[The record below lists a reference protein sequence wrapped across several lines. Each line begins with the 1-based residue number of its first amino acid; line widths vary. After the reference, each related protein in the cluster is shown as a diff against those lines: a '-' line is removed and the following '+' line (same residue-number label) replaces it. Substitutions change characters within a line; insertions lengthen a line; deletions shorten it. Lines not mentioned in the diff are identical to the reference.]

1 MPELR
6 RTGRVYNAYPSK
18 LPSGG
23 FPTAAEWPDAH
34 SPIAPSVFPR
44 SHRKAVVFYYI
55 LYYTVLSFHFVLE
68 IRKKRLS
75 RQAGTAYESD
85 PFFQVL
91 ANSGQILIIDTY
103 SDHWKGTAVLKEKRF
118 HRIALPLWASLL
130 AAVFLAGAITL
141 LALWCQPN
149 SLRAV
154 LIGFRAQPLLIVLN
168 ALPIG
173 LLLLSFAFLFRN
185 VFYGAALVNFLVCAL
200 SLFNRVKIEVR
211 DEPVFPRD
219 FALVREVGSAIQTY
233 DIRYP
238 VTAIIV
244 VVFATVLLAV
254 LGVFLTSRPVS
265 FAVLKAKLTKKD
277 AVAVIPGRG
286 WPERILG
293 AAVSFGVLAALIFTV
308 YASNDLYNSFRVSNA
323 YYVPSVFNELGFP
336 YCFCHQFTTYPVDRP
351 EGFSKSE
358 AAGWETG
365 EQTGLGKDVSV
376 IMVMD
381 EAFSDLT
388 DQSMFTWTAE
398 TDPLP
403 NLHALHNDPH
413 TISGHIV
420 VPGFAGGTA
429 NTEFDVLT
437 GMQTNA
443 LSDTTTSAMR
453 VVNRNLDSLFRVF
466 GADGYRTSFYHPGD
480 AWFYNREN
488 VYRWLG
494 AEYEVFARDME
505 NPEYKGRWVTDDY
518 MVGLIEQEFETAVSE
533 GRPLFNYTTTIQN
546 HMSYTADKYGEGHT
560 FAPISTTADISD
572 ETRTMLEV
580 YTEGVRDA
588 DAMLGR
594 LTEYFAERE
603 EPVVLVFYGDHLPY
617 LGDNQKG
624 YAELGSEVAVA
635 ENDRE
640 DILCSYKTPYV
651 IWANDAAAETLDW
664 NRAVSALNLPEDG
677 VISAAF
683 MGSVLLDLT
692 GRSGENPWFDFLSDL
707 RQTAPVVQK
716 KTYILADGSVLP
728 QRILNEQTDE
738 VSTALKDAVHKWR
751 CWSYYKLKYKDVP

>member
-1 MPELR
+1 M
-6 RTGRVYNAYPSK
+6 
-18 LPSGG
+18 
-23 FPTAAEWPDAH
+23 
-34 SPIAPSVFPR
+34 
-44 SHRKAVVFYYI
+44 
-55 LYYTVLSFHFVLE
+55 
-68 IRKKRLS
+68 
-75 RQAGTAYESD
+75 
-85 PFFQVL
+85 
-91 ANSGQILIIDTY
+91 
-103 SDHWKGTAVLKEKRF
+103 KEKRF

-154 LIGFRAQPLLIVLN
+154 LIGFRAQPLLIMLN

-185 VFYGAALVNFLVCAL
+185 VFYGAALVNFLVCTL

-265 FAVLKAKLTKKD
+265 FAVLKAKLAKKD

-403 NLHALHNDPH
+403 NLHALQNDPH

-494 AEYEVFARDME
+494 AEYEVFAKDME

-518 MVGLIEQEFETAVSE
+518 MAWLIEQEFETAVSE

-588 DAMLGR
+588 DAMLGQ
-594 LTEYFAERE
+594 LTDYFVQRE

-624 YAELGSEVAVA
+624 YAELRSEVSIP